1 MKALTLLRTLLLLGA
16 FGFIVLV
23 IQAYRSAIAHAG
35 AIAYGR
41 DVRQVATIDA
51 RLNEE
56 LLRSRSGL
64 VTHYDVLVRNVK
76 ELRGLL
82 RGLALFPSFLDR
94 AAVEEL
100 TRRRAR
106 LDELVDEK
114 ESLVESFKSHN
125 SVLRNSQRFLP
136 VLAAA
141 IGGRADL
148 SPDEDRKLHLLLSTL
163 MRLESGRDREAGPE
177 LRAAMDQI
185 ALFAPAKDGGEEIE
199 VLLRHAA
206 VVADHKAVLDSLVDR
221 ILALPLSGAAAELED
236 AYSLSY
242 RAALV
247 AEDKLQRILFA
258 VAAAV
263 VVLGLTEVIMRLRQG
278 RTALERATV
287 SLRAVNQELAL
298 EREKERQLGELK
310 TRFVSMVSHE
320 FRNPVAAILSSSE
333 LLERYGERW
342 DGGRRTEHF
351 ETIRAGAA
359 NLRHLLDEILL
370 IGRGEAGLL
379 QSHPGPVNLEHLCDE
394 LLRTL
399 RQTLGEGHRVR
410 STFFGDTEV
419 VIDERL
425 MGHLL
430 SNLLENAIK
439 YSPDGSEVELCIDAR
454 GPEIRVMVKDRG
466 IGIPAADLPV
476 LFTTFRRGGNVGR
489 VTGSGLGLAVVK
501 HVVQAQGGKVDVKSE
516 VGQGTEIVVVLPR
529 PPLDAQDGV
538 RPDGEARAPS

>member
-1 MKALTLLRTLLLLGA
+1 MKALTLLRTLLLFGA

-41 DVRQVATIDA
+41 DARHVATIDA

-310 TRFVSMVSHE
+310 TRFASMVSHE

>member
-1 MKALTLLRTLLLLGA
+1 MKALTLLRTLLLFGA
-16 FGFIVLV
+16 FGFVVLV
-23 IQAYRSAIAHAG
+23 TEAYRSAIAHAG

-51 RLNEE
+51 RLNQE

-64 VTHYDVLVRNVK
+64 VTHYDILVRNVK
-76 ELRGLL
+76 ELRSLL
-82 RGLALFPSFLDR
+82 RGLALFPSFLDHG
-94 AAVEEL
+94 AVEEL

-106 LDELVDEK
+106 LDQLVDEK

-141 IGGRADL
+141 MGGRADL
-148 SPDEDRKLHLLLSTL
+148 LPDEDRKLHFLLSTL

-439 YSPDGSEVELCIDAR
+439 YSPEGSEVELCIDAR
-454 GPEIRVMVKDRG
+454 GSKIQVTVKDRG

-489 VTGSGLGLAVVK
+489 VIGSGLGLAVVK

-516 VGQGTEIVVVLPR
+516 VGQGTEVVVVLPR
-529 PPLDAQDGV
+529 PPIDVRDGV
-538 RPDGEARAPS
+538 RPDGEA